1 MLDWNSCPEF
11 LFPLWRDSTIRHII
25 IIIIL
30 FYLFASFVFPSKKYL
45 NNINK

>member
-25 IIIIL
+25 IIIL
-30 FYLFASFVFPSKKYL
+30 FYFFASFVFPPQKYL